1 MFLESRNLLY
11 KPLSAQRRQL
21 LWELKERQIKK
32 QCHQSRS
39 VQMIIKYL
47 YSISKAVLNTGQWE
61 WRTLARITVRS
72 TIYGRYILPWG
83 FQAMSVKRK
92 CQKLWKK
99 EVESKISKNFQAA
112 NSSLHKLMQHSSEL
126 FKFDQPF
133 FYSFAFIPLTLKIGF
148 QIHSFQLPALSRK
161 AESSH
166 FYQKKKKRIQLN
178 DSENSKKYFLDK

>member
-1 MFLESRNLLY
+1 
-11 KPLSAQRRQL
+11 
-21 LWELKERQIKK
+21 
-32 QCHQSRS
+32 
-39 VQMIIKYL
+39 MITKYL

-61 WRTLARITVRS
+61 WRTLARINVRS

-92 CQKLWKK
+92 CQKFWKK

-112 NSSLHKLMQHSSEL
+112 NTSLHKLMHRSSEL

-133 FYSFAFIPLTLKIGF
+133 YYSFTFIPLTLKIGF

-166 FYQKKKKRIQLN
+166 FYQKKKRKRIQLN